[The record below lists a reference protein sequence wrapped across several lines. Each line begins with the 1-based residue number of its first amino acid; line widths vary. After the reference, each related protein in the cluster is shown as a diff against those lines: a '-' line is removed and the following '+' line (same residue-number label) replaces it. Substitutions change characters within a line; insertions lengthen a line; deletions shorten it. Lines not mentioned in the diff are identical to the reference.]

1 MTQYFALI
9 VEDTPDMAGIME
21 TVLDRMGITHH
32 HCLNGRLA
40 LEFLDTQTRPDI
52 LLLDIG
58 LPEMSGWRV
67 LEAIHERF
75 NGVPFPVLILTAFD
89 DPANRVMGRLQEAV
103 FRYITKP
110 FAPAALSEAVAAA
123 LKLDETA

>member
-1 MTQYFALI
+1 MAGHFALI

-21 TVLDRMGITHH
+21 MVLDRMGIEHH
-32 HCLNGRLA
+32 HCLNGREALA
-40 LEFLDTQTRPDI
+40 FLETRTPDI

-67 LEAIHERF
+67 LEAIQERF
-75 NGVPFPVLILTAFD
+75 QTVAYPVLVLTAFD

-110 FAPAALSEAVAAA
+110 FAPSTLTEAVRDA
-123 LKLDETA
+123 LKLDTG

>member
-1 MTQYFALI
+1 MAQHFALI

-21 TVLDRMGITHH
+21 MVLDRMNIDHH

-40 LEFLDTQTRPDI
+40 LAFLETRQPDI

-67 LEAIHERF
+67 LESIHERF

-110 FAPAALSEAVAAA
+110 FTTTALTEAVAAA

>member
-1 MTQYFALI
+1 MAQHFALI
-9 VEDTPDMAGIME
+9 VEDTPDMAGVME
-21 TVLDRMGITHH
+21 TVLDRMGIDHH

-40 LEFLDTQTRPDI
+40 LDFLETRQPDI

-110 FAPAALSEAVAAA
+110 FAPTALTEAVSAA